1 MNQIKLE
8 NSWIILE
15 IIRRKPKINQI
26 KQINKKTKTK
36 TKRKYSIKDIKIQ
49 L

>member
-26 KQINKKTKTK
+26 KKINKK
-36 TKRKYSIKDIKIQ
+36 TKRKYSIKDIEIQ